1 MLGDRHIGTPAVDEP
16 CDFKRSRGLGGWR
29 TGGTV
34 IAIHGRDFHVRDEH
48 GETWTTRQVRRP
60 KAPAPTRSSKAEG
73 QRRAMRD
80 ACFAIDVP
88 RGGTARVHGDP
99 SMSPES
105 RAALGEILRAA
116 TDRLAPARAKKLPTV
131 RTSIEG
137 LHQRAPWRS
146 PEYLA
151 FVREHPCCVCQRDAP
166 SDPHHFG
173 PRGTAT
179 KTDDSMAVPL
189 CRIDHDA
196 FHRTGIAPGCVSR
209 LATEALFYRV
219 QARLL
224 TAWIKR
230 SEAPL

>member
-1 MLGDRHIGTPAVDEP
+1 MLAGDRSDPGVDEP
-16 CDFKRSRGLGGWR
+16 CDFKVAGDFMRWR

-34 IAIHGRDFHVRDEH
+34 VSIDGRDFKVRDDRGVEH
-48 GETWTTRQVRRP
+48 TVRKVRRP
-60 KAPAPTRSSKAEG
+60 KAPPSARSSRAED
-73 QRRAMRD
+73 QRRALRD
-80 ACFAIDVP
+80 AGLHAPPRPEVMPDLPTPRIVP
-88 RGGTARVHGDP
+88 PVTVAAR
-99 SMSPES
+99 
-105 RAALGEILRAA
+105 ALGTRHP
-116 TDRLAPARAKKLPTV
+116 TPKLPTV

-151 FVREHPCCVCQRDAP
+151 FVREHPCCVCQREAP
-166 SDPHHFG
+166 SDPHHFDRD
-173 PRGTAT
+173 RGVAT
-179 KTDDSMAVPL
+179 KTDDTMTVPL

-196 FHRTGIAPGCVSR
+196 FHRTGIAPGCASR

-230 SEAPL
+230 GEAPL